1 MRKIEF
7 KELIEIFITWTIPSI
22 GVEKEIPRINF
33 IFNSEGIELINSVS
47 KNPFILKN
55 SWTPSIAKEDIKKF
69 K

>member
-47 KNPFILKN
+47 KKPNATYPKLVV
-55 SWTPSIAKEDIKKF
+55 
-69 K
+69 